1 MDEQFERAPVGI
13 LKIDSSGTVESV
25 NERAGE
31 LLEVE
36 PTAVG
41 ESSIEAVFPASVEAS
56 VPRAFE
62 SPPDTKQ
69 SFEEFYPALDRWF
82 AVTLVPVEAG
92 VFVYVCDTTE
102 RHRTEQQMT
111 QRQDDIARLTVIND
125 LISDVLA
132 ELVDASTREDI
143 AETICTRLGET
154 DLYDFAWLGEREL
167 GTEALAVRAASGAT
181 GRTFD
186 RIGEAVDADE
196 PIPEAQAIETGTPEI
211 VQPVGDD
218 DSVPEAVRRAA
229 FADGLQSLLA
239 VPLTYGSTV
248 YGVVG
253 LYTSEREAFS
263 ARERESFGT
272 VGEMAGF
279 AVGEMAGFA
288 INATRHRSVL
298 LSDTVVE
305 LRLRVS
311 DPADPLV
318 AVAGEYDATLA
329 VDGLVPQGET
339 LLCYL
344 TVEGARPAAVA
355 ESFAAVSETA
365 SSRPVAGED
374 GGSVEVGLDGDVPL
388 SRLVGRGATVRDGS
402 FDSSGGELTVDIAPE
417 ENLRRLADAVTRGFD
432 AEVVAKRERQE
443 DVLTPQAFR
452 DRLADRLTDRQESA
466 LKTAFLADYFES
478 PRESTAEEV
487 AEALDITGPTLLHHL
502 RAGQRKLLDEF
513 FDLHEDRAR

>member
-1 MDEQFERAPVGI
+1 MDEAFERAPVGI
-13 LKIDSSGTVESV
+13 LEVDPAGTVQSV
-25 NERAGE
+25 NERAEE
-31 LLEVE
+31 LLDVE
-36 PTAVG
+36 STSAT
-41 ESSIEAVFPASVEAS
+41 ESSIEMVFPASVEAS

-62 SPPDTKQ
+62 RPPEAEQ
-69 SFEEFYPALDRWF
+69 SLEEFYPGLDRWF
-82 AVTLVPVEAG
+82 EVTLVPAEAG
-92 VFVYVCDTTE
+92 VFVYVRDTTE
-102 RHRTEQQMT
+102 RHRTEQQVT
-111 QRQDDIARLTVIND
+111 QRQDDIARLTVINE

-132 ELVDASTREDI
+132 ELVDASTREEI

-167 GTEALAVRAASGAT
+167 GTEELAVRAASGAT
-181 GRTFD
+181 GRTLD
-186 RIGEAVDADE
+186 RIEEAVDASE
-196 PIPEAQAIETGTPEI
+196 PIPEARAIETGAPEI

-239 VPLTYGSTV
+239 VPLTYGSTA

-279 AVGEMAGFA
+279 A

-298 LSDTVVE
+298 LADTVVE

-318 AVAGEYDATLA
+318 AVAGNHDATLA

-344 TVEGARPAAVA
+344 TVEGAEPAAVA
-355 ESFAAVSETA
+355 ESLAAAAETG
-365 SSRPVAGED
+365 STRPVEGDD
-374 GGSVEVGLDGDVPL
+374 GGSVEAALEADIPL
-388 SRLVGRGATVRDGS
+388 TRLVDRGATVREGT
-402 FDSSGGELTVDIAPE
+402 FDSAGGDLTVDISPE
-417 ENLRRLADAVTRGFD
+417 EDLRRLADAVTRGFD

-452 DRLADRLTDRQESA
+452 DRLADRLTDRQENS

-478 PRESTAEEV
+478 PRESTAQEV

-513 FDLHEDRAR
+513 FDLHEDHAR

>member
-1 MDEQFERAPVGI
+1 VGFRS
-13 LKIDSSGTVESV
+13 LRVS
-25 NERAGE
+25 
-31 LLEVE
+31 
-36 PTAVG
+36 
-41 ESSIEAVFPASVEAS
+41 
-56 VPRAFE
+56 
-62 SPPDTKQ
+62 
-69 SFEEFYPALDRWF
+69 
-82 AVTLVPVEAG
+82 
-92 VFVYVCDTTE
+92 DTTE
-102 RHRTEQQMT
+102 QHRAEQQMT

-132 ELVDASTREDI
+132 ELVDASTREEI

-167 GTEALAVRAASGAT
+167 GTEELAVRAASGTT
-181 GRTFD
+181 GRTLD

-196 PIPEAQAIETGTPEI
+196 PIPEARAIETGTPEI
-211 VQPVGDD
+211 VQPVGADD
-218 DSVPEAVRRAA
+218 LVPETVRRAA

-253 LYTSEREAFS
+253 LYTSKREAFS

-279 AVGEMAGFA
+279 A

-298 LSDTVVE
+298 LANTVVE

-318 AVAGEYDATLA
+318 ATAGEHDATLA

-344 TVEGARPAAVA
+344 TVEETTPAAVA
-355 ESFAAVSETA
+355 DSLAAAPETG
-365 SSRPVAGED
+365 STRPVAGDD
-374 GGSVEVGLDGDVPL
+374 GGSIEMAIDGDIPL
-388 SRLVGRGATVRDGS
+388 SRLVDRGATVRAGT
-402 FDSSGGELTVDIAPE
+402 FDSSGGDLTVDIAPE
-417 ENLRRLADAVTRGFD
+417 EDLRRLADAVTRGFD

-452 DRLADRLTDRQESA
+452 DRLADRLTDRQEGA

-478 PRESTAEEV
+478 PRESTAAEV

-513 FDLHEDRAR
+513 FDLHEDRGR